1 MTSAFGGSPA
11 TSRSSD
17 IRPRLFWGAIM
28 AAIALG
34 AAFVGGWIGAVAA
47 ALLVAIIG
55 WEWTRMTVSELPLAT
70 VLVAGPA
77 VAAAL
82 LAQADLPVVAIA
94 IVAAGAIGAGAF
106 LKSGWAAAGVVYAAA
121 LGISLVALRKDPELG
136 LEALLFVF
144 VVVWASDIA
153 AFWAGRGFGGPKLW
167 PRVSPKKTWSGF
179 AGGVIAGV
187 ACGIIVAVL
196 AKLPVNLT
204 LIAIALLLSVASVA
218 GDLFESAVK
227 RRFNRKDASNIIPG
241 HGGLMD
247 RVDGLLFSATAAAL
261 IGWLHVGW
269 PGIGRGLL
277 LW

>member
-1 MTSAFGGSPA
+1 MTSAIGGSPA

-28 AAIALG
+28 AAIALA
-34 AAFVGGWIGAVAA
+34 AAFAGGWIGAVAA

-55 WEWTRMTVSELPLAT
+55 WEWARMTVSEQPLAT

-77 VAAAL
+77 VVTTL
-82 LAQADLPVVAIA
+82 LAQADRPVVAVA
-94 IVAAGAIGAGAF
+94 VVAAGAIGAGAI
-106 LKSGWAAAGVVYAAA
+106 LKGGWAAAGAIYAAA

-144 VVVWASDIA
+144 VVVWAADIA
-153 AFWAGRGFGGPKLW
+153 AYWTGRGFGGPKLW
-167 PRVSPKKTWSGF
+167 PRVSPNKTWSGF

-187 ACGIIVAVL
+187 ACGILVGVL
-196 AKLPVNLT
+196 ANVTVSAT
-204 LIAIALLLSVASVA
+204 LVAIALLLSVASVA

-227 RRFNRKDASNIIPG
+227 RRFNRKDASNLIPG

-247 RVDGLLFSATAAAL
+247 RVDGLLFSAAAAAL

>member
-55 WEWTRMTVSELPLAT
+55 WEWTRMTVSDLPLAT
-70 VLVAGPA
+70 VLVAAPA
-77 VAAAL
+77 VAATL

-106 LKSGWAAAGVVYAAA
+106 LKNGWAAAGTVYAGA
-121 LGISLVALRKDPELG
+121 LGIALVALRMDPELG

-179 AGGVIAGV
+179 GGGVIAGV
-187 ACGIIVAVL
+187 ACGIVVAAL
-196 AKLPVNLT
+196 AKLPINLT
-204 LIAIALLLSVASVA
+204 LVAIALLLSVASVA

-227 RRFNRKDASNIIPG
+227 RRFNRKDVSNMIPG

-247 RVDGLLFSATAAAL
+247 RVDGLLFSAAAAAL
-261 IGWLHVGW
+261 IGLLHAGW

>member
-1 MTSAFGGSPA
+1 MTSAFGGSSA